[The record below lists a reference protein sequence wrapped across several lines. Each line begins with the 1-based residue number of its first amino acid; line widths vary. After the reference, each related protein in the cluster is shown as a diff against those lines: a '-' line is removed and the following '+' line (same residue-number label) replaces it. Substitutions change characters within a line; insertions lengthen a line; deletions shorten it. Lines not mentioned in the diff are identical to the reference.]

1 MGRSLMA
8 PGNPYGPNVL
18 YYIPSLNRFLDAN
31 WVIVHDLHTLFNT
44 WQLMV
49 WKRNERDDLMVT
61 RDGIE
66 MMVYYLTD
74 EEEDDVFDF
83 LGYQDSFGVR
93 TDRLCY

>member
-8 PGNPYGPNVL
+8 PGNPYGPYVL
-18 YYIPSLNRFLDAN
+18 YYVPSLNRFLDSN

-74 EEEDDVFDF
+74 EEEDDAYAF
-83 LGYQDSFGVR
+83 LGHQEDFGVR
-93 TDRLCY
+93 TDRLSY